1 MRIFFW
7 FSLFHELG
15 HIVNG
20 DIGKSIKF
28 IDDGSDVDK
37 ETAADLLREI
47 DFCHRRVMQVLSKK
61 ETLHLKQSVVMHG
74 LRM

>member
-1 MRIFFW
+1 MV
-7 FSLFHELG
+7 SLFHELG

-28 IDDGSDVDK
+28 IDDGVMW
-37 ETAADLLREI
+37 I
-47 DFCHRRVMQVLSKK
+47 RRRQQIFFARDRLFVTGELCKFLSKK
-61 ETLHLKQSVVMHG
+61 GDFYILKQSVVMHG